1 VSGPVVGR
9 YRIVP
14 ERSRI
19 WVEATSSLHPIRAE
33 TNGLKGYLDAEIADG
48 RIRSGTPVTGRVEM
62 DADRLRTGNGLYDY
76 EIERRLEVRK
86 YPVIRGTVRAVEPL
100 GDGPRYRVSGELEFH
115 GITRPVQGE
124 VTFRAVDDRTL
135 EIEGERSFDLR
146 EYNLEPPRLLMLKV
160 HPDVR
165 VRGLVVAEQEG

>member
-1 VSGPVVGR
+1 VSR

-33 TNGLKGYLDAEIADG
+33 TTGLKGYLDADIVDG
-48 RIRSGTPVTGRVEM
+48 RITGATPVTGRVEL
-62 DADRLRTGNGLYDY
+62 DADRLRTGNGLYDH

-86 YPVIRGTVRAVEPL
+86 YPVIRGTVRAVQPAA
-100 GDGPRYRVSGELEFH
+100 DGQRHRVSGELEFH
-115 GITRPVQGE
+115 GVVRPVEGE
-124 VTFRAVDDRTL
+124 VRLRAVDDRTL

-146 EYNLEPPRLLMLKV
+146 DHGLEPPRFLMLKV

-165 VRGLVVAEQEG
+165 VRGLVVAEREG

>member
-1 VSGPVVGR
+1 MSR

-33 TNGLKGYLDAEIADG
+33 TTGLTGYLEAEVVDGHIADG
-48 RIRSGTPVTGRVEM
+48 APATGRVEI
-62 DADRLRTGNGLYDY
+62 DADRLQTGNGLYDH

-86 YPVIRGTVRAVEPL
+86 YPVIRGTVRGVQPV
-100 GDGPRYRVSGELEFH
+100 GDGQRHRVSGELEFH
-115 GITRPVQGE
+115 GVARSVDGE
-124 VTFRAVDDRTL
+124 VTLRSVDDRTL
-135 EIEGERSFDLR
+135 EITGERSFDLR
-146 EYNLEPPRLLMLKV
+146 EHNLEPPRLLMLKV

-165 VRGLVVAEQEG
+165 VRGLVVAVREG

>member
-1 VSGPVVGR
+1 VSR

-33 TNGLKGYLDAEIADG
+33 TSGLKGHFDADIVNG
-48 RIRSGTPVTGRVEM
+48 RITGGTPVTGRVEI

-76 EIERRLEVRK
+76 EIGRRLEVRK
-86 YPVIRGTVRAVEPL
+86 YPVIRGTVRAVEPI
-100 GDGPRYRVSGELEFH
+100 GDGKRHRVSGELDLH
-115 GITRPVQGE
+115 GVARPVTGE
-124 VTFRAVDDRTL
+124 VTLRAVDDRAL

-146 EYNLEPPRLLMLKV
+146 DHGLEPPRLLMLKV

-165 VRGLVVAEQEG
+165 VRGLVVAEREG

>member
-1 VSGPVVGR
+1 MSR

-33 TNGLKGYLDAEIADG
+33 TSGLQGHLDAEIVDG
-48 RIRSGTPVTGRVEM
+48 RIAAGAPVTGRVEI
-62 DADRLRTGNGLYDY
+62 DADRLKTGNGLYDY
-76 EIERRLEVRK
+76 ELERRLEVRK
-86 YPVIRGTVRAVEPL
+86 YPVIRGTVRAVEPH
-100 GDGPRYRVSGELEFH
+100 GEATRYRVSGELEFH
-115 GITRPVQGE
+115 GVTRPVEGD
-124 VTFRAVDDRTL
+124 VTLRAVGGDTL

-146 EYNLEPPRLLMLKV
+146 EHGLEPPRLLMLKV

-165 VRGLVVAEQEG
+165 VRGLVVARRED